1 MNFLVMVVYA
11 GIKRRTERAGR
22 GAVEL
27 NTSLWCN
34 ATSLGTGGCCGWWAA
49 GGGQW
54 AVVVAGHWPLGGEGA
69 AVGRSATGH

>member
-1 MNFLVMVVYA
+1 MVVYA

-34 ATSLGTGGCCGWWAA
+34 ATSLGTGGWWVV

-54 AVVVAGHWPLGGEGA
+54 WSLVTGHWGRGA